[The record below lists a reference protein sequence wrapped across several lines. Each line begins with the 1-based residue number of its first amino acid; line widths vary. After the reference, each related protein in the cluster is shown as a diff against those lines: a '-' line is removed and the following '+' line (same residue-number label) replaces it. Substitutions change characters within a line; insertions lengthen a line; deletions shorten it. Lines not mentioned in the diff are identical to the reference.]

1 MGNGQS
7 PESRS
12 CCMCSRI
19 CPVRSATLSA
29 SRMPSSASP
38 LQKLDV
44 CVHPGFSELVKL
56 LFLFVGEGV
65 PFFLNGF
72 PKFPHPGQPG
82 SRFFFRRGGSPL
94 QNRRLRDVFS
104 AATPKPEKSTAVSIR
119 EPAKPA
125 ILIFRLFFPISA
137 SFFLS
142 DFMKTRG
149 LSSPPSHIVSPD
161 VQAFFLPAIFHT
173 SCPSWLHFKRIY

>member
-1 MGNGQS
+1 MPPHPSKRRLWGLVTYEWLSGFSWICLGRPMGNGQS

-38 LQKLDV
+38 WQKLDV

-72 PKFPHPGQPG
+72 PKFPHPGQRAPG
-82 SRFFFRRGGSPL
+82 SSSEEAGAPL
-94 QNRRLRDVFS
+94 RNRRLRVFFS

-142 DFMKTRG
+142 
-149 LSSPPSHIVSPD
+149 VS
-161 VQAFFLPAIFHT
+161 
-173 SCPSWLHFKRIY
+173 